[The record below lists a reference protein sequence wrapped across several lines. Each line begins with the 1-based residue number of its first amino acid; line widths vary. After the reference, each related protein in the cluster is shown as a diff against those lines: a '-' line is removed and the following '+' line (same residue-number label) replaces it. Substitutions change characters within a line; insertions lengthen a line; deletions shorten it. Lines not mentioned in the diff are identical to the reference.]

1 MNESVFGQYSVF
13 CVFGSVVGCVVVPF
27 IAKVLQQQVRK
38 FSVTNFY
45 LGFDQISMMELF
57 YGNG

>member
-38 FSVTNFY
+38 FFCYIGQSSTQSVI
-45 LGFDQISMMELF
+45 FDGAFLRK
-57 YGNG
+57 

>member
-27 IAKVLQQQVRK
+27 IAKVLQQQVR
-38 FSVTNFY
+38 NFFCYNGLSRTQSIIFDGAY
-45 LGFDQISMMELF
+45 LRK
-57 YGNG
+57 